1 MFKANILVL
10 CLCLALTACAGKKTK
25 KVVNPPPAA
34 TNAEATPSDTSPVEP
49 PIQLPEPV
57 KKVEPAKPI
66 SEPAKVVDTS
76 GYRPAS
82 WEELEGLKQDDLL
95 KAWPAWLQSC
105 STLKFKVQWQ
115 TACEAALAIKKP
127 TNYAL
132 QQYFKNHFTP
142 YLATNADGT
151 ESGLITGYYQ
161 PILKGSRTPTAQY
174 RYPLYAKPDDLLTIE
189 VSAVHPE
196 LANKRVRGRLQG
208 NKVIPYYSRAE
219 IEQEPSPLKGK
230 ELFWVDDVIDA
241 FFLQVQGSGI
251 IKLENGEQVPI
262 GYADQNGQAYNSI
275 GRLLVERGQLSADKA
290 SMQGIKDWAKNNI
303 DQLAELLNSN
313 PSYVFFK
320 EMPSGLAGP
329 LGALGVPIMAERSV
343 AIDPRYVPLGAPLFL
358 STTQPNSAVPL
369 KRMMLAQDT
378 GGAIKGQ
385 VRADFYWG
393 TGAEAGKKAGAMKQ
407 AGKIW
412 VLLPK
417 AYVLSGQK

>member
-1 MFKANILVL
+1 MFMYVRIVL
-10 CLCLALTACAGKKTK
+10 ICACLALSACAGNKAK
-25 KVVNPPPAA
+25 KVVKPPAPDIQQ
-34 TNAEATPSDTSPVEP
+34 TPPVTESSASEK
-49 PIQLPEPV
+49 PIQLPETTQKTEPV
-57 KKVEPAKPI
+57 KPIAEPAKT
-66 SEPAKVVDTS
+66 VDMS
-76 GYRPAS
+76 GYRVAN
-82 WEELEGLKQDDLL
+82 WDDLDGFKQDDLS
-95 KAWPAWLQSC
+95 KAWPAWLNSC
-105 STLKFKVQWQ
+105 SSLKFKAQWQ
-115 TACEAALAIKKP
+115 VPCEAALALNKP
-127 TNYAL
+127 TQYAL
-132 QQYFKNHFTP
+132 QTYFKKFFTP
-142 YLATNADGT
+142 YLATNADT
-151 ESGLITGYYQ
+151 SEEGLITGYYQ
-161 PILKGSRTPTAQY
+161 PILKGSRTPTVQY

-219 IEQEPSPLKGK
+219 IEQTPSPLKGK

-251 IKLENGEQVPI
+251 IKLENGEQVAI
-262 GYADQNGQAYNSI
+262 GYADQNGQSYNSI

-329 LGALGVPIMAERSV
+329 LGALGVPILGERSV
-343 AIDPRYVPLGAPLFL
+343 AIDPRFIPLGAPLFL
-358 STTQPNSAVPL
+358 STTQPNSPMPL

-393 TGAEAGKKAGAMKQ
+393 TGVDAGRKAGAMKQ
-407 AGKIW
+407 KGKIW

-417 AYVLSGQK
+417 DFTPTKP